1 MSSKI
6 RVAVTGAGGEARW
19 YMEAYKTCP
28 DSELVLVQDID
39 PAKAREQ
46 GERLKVNWTT
56 TFEDLLGP
64 DIDLVDVSTPN
75 HLHAEQTIAAHEA
88 GKHVICQ
95 KPMAPTIRECDDM
108 IAAAR
113 RNNRKLGLYMSS
125 LGAPLF
131 HEIKEMIR
139 EGFFGIISSVSSRGA
154 HRGGYEAKDRTA
166 WRGSAE
172 KTGGGVFIQLA
183 VHSLNLFQWLL
194 DDDIVQV
201 AALSTN
207 RLCKHS
213 IGGDDLTH
221 AVAEFRGGVYG
232 SFEAGYAAEGGLLA
246 LYGTKGSLVMTA
258 GQTFLWSELPW
269 DGDIIK
275 YTPRG
280 GKEMTVLDP
289 ADYGPRQ
296 ARFAAKYD
304 QHAAFVRAILEDAPV
319 PVPGEIGRRDVAIV
333 KAVYRS
339 AQERRHVLIEEMG

>member
-1 MSSKI
+1 MSDKI

-19 YMEAYKTCP
+19 YMDAYKRCP

-39 PAKAREQ
+39 PAKAKEQ
-46 GERLKVNWTT
+46 GERLGVEWTT
-56 TFEDLLGP
+56 DFEKLLGAG
-64 DIDLVDVSTPN
+64 IDVVDVSTPN
-75 HLHAEQTIAAHEA
+75 HLHAEQAIAAANA

-95 KPMAPTIRECDDM
+95 KPMAPTVAECDRM
-108 IAAAR
+108 IEAAK
-113 RNNRKLGLYMSS
+113 RNQRQLGLYMSS

-131 HEIKEMIR
+131 HEIKAMIQQ
-139 EGFFGIISSVSSRGA
+139 GFFGIISSVSSRGA
-154 HRGGYEAKDRTA
+154 HRGGYEAKDNTA

-183 VHSLNLFQWLL
+183 VHPINLFQWLL

-201 AALSTN
+201 SALSTN

-221 AVAEFRGGVYG
+221 AVTEFRSGVYG

-246 LYGTKGSLVMTA
+246 LYGTKGSFVMTA

-269 DGDIIK
+269 DGEIIK
-275 YTPRG
+275 YTPKG
-280 GKEMTVLDP
+280 GKEMIALDP

-296 ARFAAKYD
+296 AAVGERYD
-304 QHAAFVRAILEDAPV
+304 QHAAFVRALIEGKPV

-333 KAVYRS
+333 KAVYLS
-339 AQERRHVLIEEMG
+339 AKERRHVSVSEMK